1 MISYFRKYDWLLIV
15 AIFSLCLYGL
25 VMVYSAGMLFGMQ
38 SFKSASYFFD
48 KQLNFFLLSIPFFLL
63 AMTFN
68 YKMYEKVI
76 KPLVILLIILLL
88 LVLFFGTNI
97 NGSTRWLTI
106 PIVNFTFQ
114 PSEIAK
120 IIMVMYFA
128 SVYAKKQPYIQNFF
142 KGVTPPLL
150 MLGFV
155 FLLIYRQPDLG
166 TATSILLAC
175 GAILVCS
182 GARVWHMLGLLVGAS
197 TLIWTLANSA
207 SYRVKR
213 LTAFR
218 DPFADAQD
226 TGYQLIN
233 SYIAIGEGGLWGR
246 GLGQGVHKLGYLP
259 EAHTDFILAVISEEL
274 GIVGIILLFVL
285 YSIFLVRG
293 VRVGLNVSDPFGKL
307 LAFGITFQICMQV
320 IFNAGAVS
328 GLLPI
333 TGITLPFISYGG
345 TSLLITVASAGILV
359 HLSKHANKAIEARE
373 ETQTSWVQKI
383 TS

>member
-48 KQLNFFLLSIPFFLL
+48 KQLNLFLLSIPFFLL

-68 YKMYEKVI
+68 YKLYEKII
-76 KPLVILLIILLL
+76 KPLVIMILILLI
-88 LVLFFGTNI
+88 LVIFFGTNV

-120 IIMVMYFA
+120 VVMVMYFA
-128 SVYAKKQPYIQNFF
+128 SVYAKKQPYIQDFW
-142 KGVTPPLL
+142 KGVFPPLFL
-150 MLGFV
+150 LAFV
-155 FLLIYRQPDLG
+155 FTLIYKQPDLG

-182 GARVWHMLGLLVGAS
+182 GARVWHMLGLLGGA
-197 TLIWTLANSA
+197 TALIWTLANSA
-207 SYRVKR
+207 DYRIKR

-285 YSIFLVRG
+285 YSIILVRG
-293 VRVGLNVSDPFGKL
+293 VRIGINVSDPFGKL